1 MALKMPKLFGNKKQ
15 ESQPDPLA
23 QLDIELAPEPNV
35 RELKP
40 VPVAKAEP
48 VDPGPATVFG
58 STQDMTQT
66 EGEQGGGARRVM
78 RAMTGKRLK
87 LPVIGHLPIDSQ
99 IRILTGLL
107 LFFLVVGIAVVA
119 IDTSFSRSNAGHLQ
133 MAVDAQTQSQRLA
146 KAVKGAVLGNATSFA
161 EVKEARDVLANNLT
175 VLSGGGTYNTQ
186 SYGPAIADVQPAI
199 LDVIETWKR
208 SEAAASTI
216 LAQRE
221 PLSQFGSLLS
231 KINESNPQLLE
242 LTEQISALKLQA
254 GASPREISA
263 AGQLVMLTQRLAK
276 NANELVSGE
285 TVNPETA
292 FLLGK
297 DTNTF
302 RDLMEGLLN
311 GSEALRLPAAPA
323 GEVKQRLEELKK
335 AFEGFQGSVGGI
347 LGSLQRI
354 VQAKQAEAL
363 VFKESEQV
371 RTQLNKVEQELTALQ
386 RVRTI
391 AFWVMGLS
399 ALIVLLS
406 AGLIAKLF
414 LDESAERTV
423 EAEKA
428 RQLAQSQ
435 EQEAKRVNDQNQGAI
450 LRLMNEL
457 QEVADGDLT
466 VQATVSEDITGAIAD
481 SVNYTVEELRGLV
494 GRINNAAQLVSD
506 ASSQA
511 RDTTMQLLNASE
523 EQAREIRTTGD
534 QVLRMATDITSV
546 SQQAAQSAQV
556 ARRSLNA
563 AEQGQQV
570 VENSIRGMNE
580 IRDQIQETSKR
591 IKRLGE
597 SSQEIGEIVELIS
610 DITEQ
615 TNVLALNA
623 AIQAASAGEAGRGFS
638 VVAEEVQRLAE
649 RSGEATKQI
658 AALVR
663 TIQTD
668 TQDAVAAMEK
678 STQGVVEGAKLSDA
692 AGHALQ
698 DIGKVSQEL
707 AVLISGI
714 SKTTE
719 QQAAQAAGVS
729 QSITR
734 ILSVTEQTSK
744 GTQQTAGS
752 IGQLSEL
759 ALQLKNSV
767 ARFKVS

>member
-1 MALKMPKLFGNKKQ
+1 MALKMPKLFGTKKEEVQQ
-15 ESQPDPLA
+15 EPMA
-23 QLDIELAPEPNV
+23 LDIELAPEQNV

-40 VPVAKAEP
+40 VPALKTL
-48 VDPGPATVFG
+48 DPGPVTVFG
-58 STQDMTQT
+58 STQGISES
-66 EGEQGGGARRVM
+66 EGGEAGARKVM
-78 RAMTGKRLK
+78 KALGSGKRLN
-87 LPVIGHLPIDSQ
+87 LPLIGHLPIDSQ
-99 IRILTGLL
+99 IRILTSILL
-107 LFFLVVGIAVVA
+107 VSLVVGIAVVA
-119 IDTSFSRSNAGHLQ
+119 IYTSFNRSNAGHLQ

-146 KAVKGAVLGNATSFA
+146 KAVKGAVLGSPASFV
-161 EVKEARDVLANNLT
+161 EVKEARDILANNLT
-175 VLSGGGTYNTQ
+175 VLESGGTYNNS
-186 SYGPAIADVQPAI
+186 SYGAAAADVQPKVA
-199 LDVIETWKR
+199 DVVELWKR
-208 SEAAASTI
+208 SEAAATTI

-221 PLSQFGSLLS
+221 PLSQFGSFLA
-231 KINESNPQLLE
+231 KINDSNPQLLE
-242 LTEQISALKLQA
+242 LTEQISALKLQS

-311 GSEALRLPAAPA
+311 GSEALRLTAAAP
-323 GEVKQRLEELKK
+323 GETRQRLEELKK
-335 AFEGFQGSVGGI
+335 AFEGFQTSVGGI

-354 VQAKQAEAL
+354 VQAKQAEGL
-363 VFKESEQV
+363 VFKESDQM
-371 RTQLNKVEQELTALQ
+371 RTELTKLEGELSSMQ
-386 RVRTI
+386 RVGNI

-399 ALIVLLS
+399 AVLVLLT

-414 LDESAERTV
+414 LDESGTRAA
-423 EAEKA
+423 EAEKQ
-428 RQLAQSQ
+428 RQVAEGQ
-435 EQEAKRVNDQNQGAI
+435 EQEAKRVNDQNQSAI

-546 SQQAAQSAQV
+546 SQQAAQSANV

-563 AEQGQQV
+563 AEQGQKV
-570 VENSIRGMNE
+570 VEDSIRGMNE

-692 AGHALQ
+692 AGNALQ

-707 AVLISGI
+707 AELISGI

-719 QQAAQAAGVS
+719 QQAAQASGVS

-734 ILSVTEQTSK
+734 ILTVTEQTSK

>member
-1 MALKMPKLFGNKKQ
+1 MALKMPKLFGNKKTDSMEQ
-15 ESQPDPLA
+15 VAESTV
-23 QLDIELAPEPNV
+23 LDIDLGMDAGSAAVLDLKPAETAKSAQPESRSAPELGGTQ
-35 RELKP
+35 E
-40 VPVAKAEP
+40 VAGQEA
-48 VDPGPATVFG
+48 GLRRLRAG
-58 STQDMTQT
+58 S
-66 EGEQGGGARRVM
+66 
-78 RAMTGKRLK
+78 GKRLN
-87 LPVIGHLPIDSQ
+87 LPLIGHMPVDSQ
-99 IRILTGLL
+99 FRWLLTIAGLL
-107 LFFLVVGIAVVA
+107 LVLLATLFFL
-119 IDTSFSRSNAGHLQ
+119 DFYFSRNNTAHLQ

-146 KAVKGAVLGNATSFA
+146 KAVKGAVLGGAASFA
-161 EVKEARDVLANNLT
+161 EVKEARDVLTTNLNA
-175 VLSGGGTYNTQ
+175 LEAGGTYNNLE
-186 SYGPAIADVQPAI
+186 YGAASDHTPQIQK
-199 LDVIETWKR
+199 LQETWKR
-208 SEAAASTI
+208 SETAASTI

-221 PLSQFGSLLS
+221 PLTQFGGLLA

-254 GASPREISA
+254 GSSPREISA

-311 GSEALRLPAAPA
+311 GSEALRLAPAAP
-323 GEVKQRLEELKK
+323 GEARDRLQELKK
-335 AFEGFQGSVGGI
+335 AFENFQTSVGGI

-354 VQAKQAEAL
+354 VQAKQAESL
-363 VFKESEQV
+363 VFKESEQL
-371 RTQLNKVEQELTALQ
+371 RTGLASLEDDLVKAQG
-386 RVRTI
+386 VRTI
-391 AFWVMGLS
+391 AFWLMGLC
-399 ALIVLLS
+399 IVLLL
-406 AGLIAKLF
+406 ATAYFIARLF
-414 LDESAERTV
+414 LDESTTRAA

-428 RQLAQSQ
+428 QQLAQSQ

-546 SQQAAQSAQV
+546 SQQAAQSANV

-563 AEQGQQV
+563 AQQGRQV

-692 AGHALQ
+692 AGNALQ

-707 AVLISGI
+707 AELISGI

-719 QQAAQAAGVS
+719 QQAAQASGVS

-734 ILSVTEQTSK
+734 ILSVTEQTSR

>member
-1 MALKMPKLFGNKKQ
+1 
-15 ESQPDPLA
+15 
-23 QLDIELAPEPNV
+23 
-35 RELKP
+35 
-40 VPVAKAEP
+40 
-48 VDPGPATVFG
+48 
-58 STQDMTQT
+58 
-66 EGEQGGGARRVM
+66 
-78 RAMTGKRLK
+78 
-87 LPVIGHLPIDSQ
+87 
-99 IRILTGLL
+99 
-107 LFFLVVGIAVVA
+107 
-119 IDTSFSRSNAGHLQ
+119 
-133 MAVDAQTQSQRLA
+133 
-146 KAVKGAVLGNATSFA
+146 
-161 EVKEARDVLANNLT
+161 
-175 VLSGGGTYNTQ
+175 
-186 SYGPAIADVQPAI
+186 
-199 LDVIETWKR
+199 
-208 SEAAASTI
+208 
-216 LAQRE
+216 
-221 PLSQFGSLLS
+221 
-231 KINESNPQLLE
+231 
-242 LTEQISALKLQA
+242 ISALKLQG

-311 GSEALRLPAAPA
+311 GSEALRLTAAPA
-323 GEVKQRLEELKK
+323 GETRQRLEELKK
-335 AFEGFQGSVGGI
+335 AFETFQGSVGGI

-354 VQAKQAEAL
+354 VQAKQAEGL
-363 VFKESEQV
+363 VFKESDQI
-371 RTQLNKVEQELTALQ
+371 RTELRALENGLTGMQ

-391 AFWVMGLS
+391 SFWVMGLS
-399 ALIVLLS
+399 AVLVLLT

-414 LDESAERTV
+414 LDESGERTV
-423 EAEKA
+423 EAEKQ
-428 RQLAQSQ
+428 RQIAEGQ
-435 EQEAKRVNDQNQGAI
+435 EQEAKRVNDQNQSAI

-546 SQQAAQSAQV
+546 SQQAAQSANV

-563 AEQGQQV
+563 AEQGQKV
-570 VENSIRGMNE
+570 VEDSIRGMND

-692 AGHALQ
+692 AGNALQ

-707 AVLISGI
+707 AELISGI

-719 QQAAQAAGVS
+719 QQAAQASGVS

-734 ILSVTEQTSK
+734 ILTVTEQTSK

>member
-1 MALKMPKLFGNKKQ
+1 MALKMPKLFGTKKQ
-15 ESQPDPLA
+15 ESQPEPVA
-23 QLDIELAPEPNV
+23 LDIELSPEPNV

-40 VPVAKAEP
+40 VPVAAVAEAGP
-48 VDPGPATVFG
+48 VTVFG
-58 STQDMTQT
+58 NT
-66 EGEQGGGARRVM
+66 ESIEAGDGSEAGARRVM
-78 RAMTGKRLK
+78 KALASGKRLK
-87 LPVIGHLPIDSQ
+87 LPLIGHLPVDGQ
-99 IRILTGLL
+99 IRILTAILL
-107 LFFLVVGIAVVA
+107 LSLVVGIAVVVLDA
-119 IDTSFSRSNAGHLQ
+119 RFARSNSAHLQ

-146 KAVKGAVLGNATSFA
+146 KAVKGAVLGNPASFA
-161 EVKEARDVLANNLT
+161 EVKEARDILANNLT
-175 VLSGGGTYNTQ
+175 VLEAGGTYNEAN
-186 SYGPAIADVQPAI
+186 YGSASPTVQPQVAKVVE
-199 LDVIETWKR
+199 LWKR
-208 SEAAASTI
+208 SEAGATTI
-216 LAQRE
+216 LGQRE
-221 PLSQFGSLLS
+221 PLSQFGSFLS
-231 KINESNPQLLE
+231 KINDSNPQLLE
-242 LTEQISALKLQA
+242 LTEQISALKLQG

-311 GSEALRLPAAPA
+311 GSEALRLTAAPA
-323 GEVKQRLEELKK
+323 GETRQRLEELKK
-335 AFEGFQGSVGGI
+335 AFETFQGSVGGI

-354 VQAKQAEAL
+354 VQAKQAEGL
-363 VFKESEQV
+363 VFKESEQI
-371 RTQLNKVEQELTALQ
+371 RTELRALENGLTSEQ

-391 AFWVMGLS
+391 SFWVMGLS
-399 ALIVLLS
+399 ALLVLLT

-414 LDESAERTV
+414 LDESGQRAV
-423 EAEKA
+423 EAEKQ
-428 RQLAQSQ
+428 RQVAEGQ
-435 EQEAKRVNDQNQGAI
+435 EQEAKRVNDQNQSAI

-546 SQQAAQSAQV
+546 SQQAAKSANV

-563 AEQGQQV
+563 AEQGQKV
-570 VENSIRGMNE
+570 VEDSIRGMND

-692 AGHALQ
+692 AGNALQ

-707 AVLISGI
+707 AELISGI

-719 QQAAQAAGVS
+719 QQAAQASGVS

-734 ILSVTEQTSK
+734 ILTVTEQTSK

>member
-15 ESQPDPLA
+15 ESQPELMA
-23 QLDIELAPEPNV
+23 LDIELAPEPNV

-40 VPVAKAEP
+40 VAAPKLDP
-48 VDPGPATVFG
+48 VDAGPVTVFG
-58 STQDMTQT
+58 STQEVAEN
-66 EGEQGGGARRVM
+66 EGEEAGARRMM
-78 RAMTGKRLK
+78 RALAAGKRLK
-87 LPVIGHLPIDSQ
+87 LPLIGHLPVDAQ

-133 MAVDAQTQSQRLA
+133 MTVDAQTQSQRLA
-146 KAVKGAVLGNATSFA
+146 KAVKGAVLGNAASFA
-161 EVKEARDVLANNLT
+161 EVKEARDVLANNLN
-175 VLSGGGTYNTQ
+175 VLAAGGTYNNQ
-186 SYGPAIADVQPAI
+186 SFGPAIADVQPSVA
-199 LDVIETWKR
+199 DVADTWKR

-221 PLSQFGSLLS
+221 PLSQFGTLLS

-323 GEVKQRLEELKK
+323 GEVRQRLEELKK

-371 RTQLNKVEQELTALQ
+371 RTQLNKVEQELTAMQ

-399 ALIVLLS
+399 ALIVLLA

-414 LDESAERTV
+414 LDESGERAA

-546 SQQAAQSAQV
+546 SQQAAQSANV

-563 AEQGQQV
+563 AEQGQKV
-570 VENSIRGMNE
+570 VEDSIRGMND

-692 AGHALQ
+692 AGNALQ

-707 AVLISGI
+707 AELISGI

>member
-1 MALKMPKLFGNKKQ
+1 MALKMPKLFGGKKQ
-15 ESQPDPLA
+15 ESQPEPME
-23 QLDIELAPEPNV
+23 LDIELAPEPNV

-40 VPVAKAEP
+40 YAAASADPEPAGPV
-48 VDPGPATVFG
+48 TVFG
-58 STQDMTQT
+58 STQDVADP
-66 EGEQGGGARRVM
+66 GGDEAGARKMM
-78 RAMTGKRLK
+78 RALASGRRLR
-87 LPVIGHLPIDSQ
+87 LPLIGHLPIDRQ
-99 IRILTGLL
+99 LQILTGLL
-107 LFFLVVGIAVVA
+107 LFFLIVGIVTVF
-119 IDTSFSRSNAGHLQ
+119 IDAQFARNNSGHLQ
-133 MAVDAQTQSQRLA
+133 MTVDAQTQSQRLA
-146 KAVKGAVLGNATSFA
+146 KAVKGAVLGSSSSFA
-161 EVKEARDVLANNLT
+161 EVKEARDILANNLG
-175 VLSGGGTYNTQ
+175 VLGSGGTYNNQTFG
-186 SYGPAIADVQPAI
+186 SAAVEVQPAI
-199 LDVIETWKR
+199 SDVADTWKR
-208 SEAAASTI
+208 SETAASTI

-263 AGQLVMLTQRLAK
+263 SGQLVMLTQRLAK

-302 RDLMEGLLN
+302 RDLLDGLLN
-311 GSEALRLPAAPA
+311 GSEALRLTAAAP
-323 GEVKQRLEELKK
+323 GESRQRLEELKT
-335 AFEGFQGSVGGI
+335 AFGTFQTSVGSI

-371 RTQLNKVEQELTALQ
+371 RTQLRKVEDELTSLQ

-391 AFWVMGLS
+391 NFWVMGLS
-399 ALIVLLS
+399 AFIVLLA
-406 AGLIAKLF
+406 AGLITKLF
-414 LDESAERTV
+414 LDENTQRAV
-423 EAEKA
+423 EAETQ
-428 RQLAQSQ
+428 RQSAQDQ
-435 EQEAKRVNDQNQGAI
+435 EQEAKRVNDQNQSAI

-534 QVLRMATDITSV
+534 LVLRMATDITSV
-546 SQQAAQSAQV
+546 SRQASESADV

-563 AEQGQQV
+563 AQQGQDV

-658 AALVR
+658 SALVR

-707 AVLISGI
+707 AELISGI